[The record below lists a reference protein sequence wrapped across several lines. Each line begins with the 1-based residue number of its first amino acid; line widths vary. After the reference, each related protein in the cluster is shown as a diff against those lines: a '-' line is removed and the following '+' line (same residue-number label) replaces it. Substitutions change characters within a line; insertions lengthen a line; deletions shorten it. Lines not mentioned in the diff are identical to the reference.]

1 MKRLPLFITL
11 GVIIFLIGG
20 YFLYDRYLAQKSVN
34 PWSLVPQTTIFVY
47 EPNDC
52 AECVQQLKQTSL
64 WTILRQAAFYQKQT
78 DSLRL
83 LFDFLE
89 TQNKGQLMSAHLTR
103 KDDFDF
109 IFYVPLTAANK
120 NTLLTAWAKMPSTQR
135 EFNSIAIHELKG
147 NKFSWTLIDNIW
159 VGSFTPFLLED
170 VIRTH
175 TQGSSFKDE
184 IASVYQLPHIK
195 KDAGNLYI
203 HIKNLGAWFSTFSP
217 ETPDIIKRLGQASL
231 LDVKADKNNFVLNGF
246 SIDSARQGYLLSLF
260 NDQIPVSFNLK
271 NKISNRAI
279 LFSNYGISEGTKLG
293 QALAAYQLQYN
304 KKLADSLALIRKTI
318 GVEPGE
324 LYANLGHEV
333 GVCYLEGKNQTLT
346 RILLIDTK
354 DTKPWKKAFH
364 TLAEKTSMD
373 TIFFERFSEYEIR
386 EIPVHNFPEK
396 MLWPFVTGF
405 PTSYYTTVDNLMII
419 SEDLEELKKFLDDI
433 DKEETWGKSIA
444 QNKFLETTLL
454 ESNIS
459 LYINTPYLWNI
470 LADNMHPKWQT
481 FLKDYKRE
489 LSALG
494 MGAIQMSHLNNSYYT
509 NITFQLGEMSGTTRT
524 QETKASTTDSKLITT
539 FPKGIYKFAVVR
551 NHSTKQDDV
560 LVQDSTYAV
569 SLIEA
574 NGKTVWKVQ
583 LDQFIQGDINQ
594 IDYYNNGKLQLFFA
608 TPGTLHVID
617 RLGNY
622 VQPYPL
628 KIKEQHIKFVSVID
642 YDHSKKY
649 RFLIASTTGKLW
661 MYDKEGNNLDGW
673 KPNNT
678 EGNIFTAPQHHRIR
692 GKDYV
697 VAIREDGVACAFN
710 RRGEKIKN
718 FPLNLQARPVGNYF
732 LENGSSIATSNFVII
747 SRDGERIKFNMEG
760 AIQSRETLIKATPD
774 AYFSL
779 AAEADLKS
787 YVVVRQ
793 EKQALT
799 LISDAL
805 QDLASSDF
813 IGKNPASIQVYEF
826 GGGKRFI
833 TITDRSQDLS
843 FVYDMQGNLL
853 NSLPLEGNRII
864 LRSAGNKVI
873 YYTTQGNTLIIAPL

>member
-1 MKRLPLFITL
+1 MKRLPLLITL

-20 YFLYDRYLAQKSVN
+20 YFLYDRYLAQKSVS

-52 AECVQQLKQTSL
+52 AECIQQLKQTSL

-109 IFYVPLTAANK
+109 VFYVPLTAANK
-120 NTLLTAWAKMPSTQR
+120 NTLLTAWGKMPSTQR
-135 EFNSIAIHELKG
+135 EFNGIAIHELKG

-175 TQGSSFKDE
+175 TQGSSFRDE

-271 NKISNRAI
+271 NKVSNRAI
-279 LFSNYGISEGTKLG
+279 LFSNYGISEGAKLG
-293 QALAAYQLQYN
+293 QGLAAYQQQYN
-304 KKLADSLALIRKTI
+304 KKLADSLALIRKAI
-318 GVEPGE
+318 GIEPGE
-324 LYANLGHEV
+324 LYASLGHEV

-396 MLWPFVTGF
+396 MFWPFVTGF

-444 QNKFLETTLL
+444 QNKFMETTLL

-481 FLKDYKRE
+481 FLKEYKRE

-509 NITFQLGEMSGTTRT
+509 NITFQLGEMNGATRT
-524 QETKASTTDSKLITT
+524 HETKALTTDSKLITT
-539 FPKGIYKFAVVR
+539 FTKGIYKFAVVR

-569 SLIEA
+569 SLIEG

-649 RFLIASTTGKLW
+649 RFLISSTTGKLW

-678 EGNIFTAPQHHRIR
+678 EGNLFTAPQHHRVR

-718 FPLNLQARPVGNYF
+718 FPLNLQARPVGDYF
-732 LENGSSIATSNFVII
+732 LENGSSIATSNFVVI

-760 AIQSRETLIKATPD
+760 TVQSRETLIKATPD

-793 EKQALT
+793 EKQSLT

-813 IGKNPASIQVYEF
+813 IGKNPASIQVFEF

-853 NSLPLEGNRII
+853 NPLPLEGNHII
-864 LRSAGNKVI
+864 LRSSGNKVI
-873 YYTTQGNTLIIAPL
+873 YYTAQGNTLTIAPL